1 MIIDQGGELKLMLHL
16 ILARFWTLEWMQLH
30 TVDAD
35 DDCSDDNKQS
45 SNCGLSWSPTS
56 DNTPL
61 RANISHLLIVRPTN
75 CRTHCPKCTSL
86 YCTIVSIPITYV
98 RYRCGISRQRFS
110 LADCPMATYGWFVCS
125 HFHPKHNNKICDDS
139 FHPRLNNVLFPNC
152 KCWRSCPWFHLVSL
166 DFTNWSVSGMLA
178 QAARIVRI
186 CWVLSPRFP
195 QSGCT
200 QTHEWRLCTEKC
212 QSVRCSEEGGE
223 DHQSADLP
231 TDIYGR
237 WWWCRLPTTPMLKPN
252 CWLKIPKFE
261 LDLK

>member
-1 MIIDQGGELKLMLHL
+1 MIVPMTINKVAIAGSPDPHFRQHTIASQHFSLADCPTDQLQN
-16 ILARFWTLEWMQLH
+16 TL
-30 TVDAD
+30 
-35 DDCSDDNKQS
+35 
-45 SNCGLSWSPTS
+45 SNSG
-56 DNTPL
+56 
-61 RANISHLLIVRPTN
+61 A
-75 CRTHCPKCTSL
+75 PKCTSL

-98 RYRCGISRQRFS
+98 RYCCAISRQRFS
-110 LADCPMATYGWFVCS
+110 LADCPMATATYGWFVCP